1 MNVRKYDG
9 ARNHSMKENGQVTL
23 QPGFGDKLLG
33 LSARIQRRHI
43 QICAEHDLTPAQSQL
58 LCTLKDGPRRMT
70 ELAAQLGMAKPALSQ
85 LIDRIEA
92 RGLVRRTT
100 SEQDRRV
107 VTLEAT
113 PEGQKIG
120 RSVYEDVDARLPDVL
135 AALSPEDQQRF
146 ADLVTAIP
154 HINCPRI

>member
-1 MNVRKYDG
+1 
-9 ARNHSMKENGQVTL
+9 MKPH
-23 QPGFGDKLLG
+23 PGLGDMLLG
-33 LSARIQRRHI
+33 LSATIQRRHA

-58 LCTLKDGPRRMT
+58 LCTIKDQPRRMVD
-70 ELAAQLGMAKPALSQ
+70 LAAQLGMAKPALSQ

-107 VTLEAT
+107 VMLHAT

-120 RSVYEDVDARLPDVL
+120 RALYEDVDARLPDLLGALTPDDQEQFAGLL
-135 AALSPEDQQRF
+135 AKVHVGRC
-146 ADLVTAIP
+146 P
-154 HINCPRI
+154 HRTT

>member
-1 MNVRKYDG
+1 M
-9 ARNHSMKENGQVTL
+9 TL
-23 QPGFGDKLLG
+23 PTGFGDMLLG
-33 LSARIQRRHI
+33 LAALIQRRHL

-58 LCTLKDGPRRMT
+58 LCTLKDEPRRMT
-70 ELAAQLGMAKPALSQ
+70 DLAAQLGMAKPALSQ

-107 VTLEAT
+107 VTLSAT

-120 RSVYEDVDARLPDVL
+120 RALYEDVDARLPDVL
-135 AALSPEDQQRF
+135 VALSPEDQERF
-146 ADLVTAIP
+146 ASLLAGIP
-154 HINCPRI
+154 HIHCPRA